1 MSVVIVFIVFVV
13 LWLMIEIFSV
23 VLKMTGL
30 DLTKARFQIISIITH
45 TGFTTRESELI
56 AQHRTRR
63 KIASSLMLVSYISQ
77 VMLISLFV
85 NILSQNR
92 SQLIYIGILLVVIMI
107 LVILFTRSKLVN
119 TRFNHFVEKL
129 LSRSITNQAN
139 MSIDKILQVSEGFG
153 VYEIVLEESNKLC
166 GNSLGSSQL
175 TKLQINVLKVDRGSE
190 IYDFPDAQFVL
201 KQGDRLV
208 LYGKTESITN
218 VVIGPVQ

>member
-30 DLTKARFQIISIITH
+30 DLAKARFQIISIITH

-56 AQHRTRR
+56 SQHRTRR

-85 NILSQNR
+85 NILTQNR
-92 SQLIYIGILLVVIMI
+92 SQLVYIGVLLVTIMI
-107 LVILFTRSKLVN
+107 LVILFTRSKFVS
-119 TRFNHFVEKL
+119 TRFNYFVEKL
-129 LSRSITNQAN
+129 LSRSIKNQEH
-139 MSIDKILQVSEGFG
+139 MSVDKILQVSEGYG
-153 VYEIVLEESNKLC
+153 VYEIVLEESNRLC
-166 GNSLGSSQL
+166 GNSLGSSKL
-175 TKLQINVLKVDRGSE
+175 TKLEINILKVDRGSE
-190 IYDFPDAQFVL
+190 VYDFPDAQFIL
-201 KQGDRLV
+201 RQGDRLV

-218 VVIGPVQ
+218 VVISNG